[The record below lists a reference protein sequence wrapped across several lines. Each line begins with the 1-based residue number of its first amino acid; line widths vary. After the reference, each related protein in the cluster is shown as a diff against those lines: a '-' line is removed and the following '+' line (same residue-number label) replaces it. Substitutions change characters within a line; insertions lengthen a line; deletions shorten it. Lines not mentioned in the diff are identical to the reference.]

1 MLFVALSFIRSDENI
16 NKACVS
22 LVLPQIKNIRH
33 IYNSPICSF
42 TLTSVTSSNK
52 LLIMEKLFG
61 GDVWIL
67 DELYFFLHQEI
78 TISI

>member
-22 LVLPQIKNIRH
+22 LVLPQIKILD

>member
-22 LVLPQIKNIRH
+22 LVIKNIRY

-61 GDVWIL
+61 GDV
-67 DELYFFLHQEI
+67 
-78 TISI
+78 

>member
-22 LVLPQIKNIRH
+22 LVIKNIRY

>member
-22 LVLPQIKNIRH
+22 LVLPQKKILD